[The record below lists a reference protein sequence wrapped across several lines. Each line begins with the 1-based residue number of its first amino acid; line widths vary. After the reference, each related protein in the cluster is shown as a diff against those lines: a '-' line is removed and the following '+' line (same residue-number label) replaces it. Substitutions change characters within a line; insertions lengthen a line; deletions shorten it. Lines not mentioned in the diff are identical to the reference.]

1 MQFQDKVSTATT
13 SDGHFSF
20 CQETS
25 PQIFFPSTLSFSFCL
40 GRYTFY
46 ESVQQFRSSLTS
58 SLCKNSA
65 HQLQFCHV
73 KLFGTNTHT
82 RTHAL
87 TAAGY
92 FAKTRK
98 TSAVFLH
105 FSLETRSCSKVLQ
118 LCLLLRHASNL
129 STLLHFGSK
138 YTPNCWSFDK
148 FCENANNP
156 FHQGLFLGGGTAEN
170 DVYDHLWPR
179 KTLNFCNG
187 WSV

>member
-1 MQFQDKVSTATT
+1 MNILIHCSNPHTHTRFHMQFQDKVSTATT

-82 RTHAL
+82 HARTD
-87 TAAGY
+87 
-92 FAKTRK
+92 
-98 TSAVFLH
+98 
-105 FSLETRSCSKVLQ
+105 CSWL
-118 LCLLLRHASNL
+118 
-129 STLLHFGSK
+129 
-138 YTPNCWSFDK
+138 
-148 FCENANNP
+148 FCKNKE
-156 FHQGLFLGGGTAEN
+156 
-170 DVYDHLWPR
+170 
-179 KTLNFCNG
+179 NFCCFSPLFPGNKELQQSPPTVPPAQARFKSQHSTSL
-187 WSV
+187 WLQVHSKLLKL